1 MVGFGVG
8 CLQPLRH
15 FGDEELAVTLYY
27 MSGSPYAWR
36 AWLALAYKGIEYKL
50 TTLSYDAGD
59 LNKPEFAALTP
70 RRRVP
75 VLVDDDFV
83 LFESAAIVEYVEE
96 RWPGEPRLF
105 AADLRHRA
113 IERRMMREADAYV
126 AAVMERLVTAILFTP
141 TEKRSPE
148 RIARICADLKKELAV
163 WEATIAGDYLAGALS
178 AVDFTLYPQI
188 ALVERMGKRNPGTI
202 PPDFMGPK
210 LAGWM
215 RRMAALPVVQGTWPP
230 HWR

>member
-1 MVGFGVG
+1 V
-8 CLQPLRH
+8 
-15 FGDEELAVTLYY
+15 GDEDLTVTLYY

-36 AWLALAYKGIEYKL
+36 AWLALAHKHVEHKL

-59 LNKPEFAALTP
+59 LNKLEFTALTP

-75 VLVDDDFV
+75 VLVDDAFV
-83 LFESAAIVEYVEE
+83 LFESAAIIDYIEE

-105 AADLRHRA
+105 SADLRQRA
-113 IERRMMREADAYV
+113 IERRMVREADGYF
-126 AAVMERLVTAILFTP
+126 AVGLERLVSAVLFTP
-141 TEKRSPE
+141 LERRSPE
-148 RIARICADLKKELAV
+148 RIARICADLRDELAR
-163 WEATIAGDYLAGALS
+163 WEAAIAGDYLAGSLS

-188 ALVERMGKRNPGTI
+188 ALVERMGKRNSGLL

-210 LAGWM
+210 LAEWM
-215 RRMAALPVVQGTWPP
+215 RSMTALPIVQATWPP